1 MTDED
6 FVVFILTHGRPDNV
20 KRYKTLKRFG
30 YTGKIYIIIDNE
42 DRSADDYYKNFENVV
57 MFNKE
62 EVAKTFDEGDNFGD
76 RRSIVY
82 ARNACFDIAKELGI
96 TYFVQF
102 DDDYTDFSYRFNG
115 ALSYNNEKRYID
127 GVEEVFQINKL
138 DNMFSLILNY
148 YKTIPAKAIAI
159 SQNGDWI
166 GGKDSSWAKELKLKR
181 KCMNSFFCSTERP
194 FKFTGRI
201 NEDVNTYTNLAS
213 QGDLFLTIP
222 NVSLKQTD
230 TQSNKGGMSDIYE
243 NQGTYVK
250 SFYSVMFSP
259 SSVKVAPMGTL
270 QRLHHRVSWNNAIPV
285 ILNEKHKRNGTK

>member
-1 MTDED
+1 MIDED
-6 FVVFILTHGRPDNV
+6 FAVFILTHGRADNV
-20 KRYKTLKRFG
+20 KTYKTLKRFG

-42 DRSADDYYKNFENVV
+42 DKSADDYYKNFENVV

-82 ARNACFDIAKELGI
+82 ARNACFEIAKELGI

-115 ALSYNNEKRYID
+115 ELSYNKGRGYINNVD
-127 GVEEVFQINKL
+127 DIFKVVL
-138 DNMFSLILNY
+138 DY
-148 YKTIPAKAIAI
+148 YKTIPAKAIAL

-166 GGKDSSWAKELKLKR
+166 GGHNSGWAKELKLKR

-194 FKFTGRI
+194 FKFKGRI
-201 NEDVNTYTNLAS
+201 NEDVNTYTSSAS
-213 QGDLFLTIP
+213 KGDLFLTIP

-230 TQSNKGGMSDIYE
+230 TQSTKGGMSDIYA

-259 SSVKVAPMGTL
+259 SSVKVAMLNTERS
-270 QRLHHRVSWNNAIPV
+270 RLHHRVSWNNAIPV
-285 ILNEKHKRNGTK
+285 ILNEKHKK

>member
-1 MTDED
+1 MIDED
-6 FVVFILTHGRPDNV
+6 FAVFILTHGRPDNV
-20 KRYKTLKRFG
+20 KTYKTLKRFG

-42 DRSADDYYKNFENVV
+42 DKSADDYYKNFENVV

-82 ARNACFDIAKELGI
+82 ARNACFEIAKELGI

-115 ALSYNNEKRYID
+115 ELSYNKGRGYINNVD
-127 GVEEVFQINKL
+127 DIFKVVL
-138 DNMFSLILNY
+138 DY
-148 YKTIPAKAIAI
+148 YKTIPAKAIAL

-166 GGKDSSWAKELKLKR
+166 GGHNSGWAKELKLKR

-194 FKFTGRI
+194 FKFKGRI
-201 NEDVNTYTNLAS
+201 NEDVNTYTSSAS
-213 QGDLFLTIP
+213 KGDLFLTIP

-230 TQSNKGGMSDIYE
+230 TQSTKGGMSDIYA

-259 SSVKVAPMGTL
+259 SSVKVAMLNTERS
-270 QRLHHRVSWNNAIPV
+270 RLHHRVSWNNAIPV
-285 ILNEKHKRNGTK
+285 ILNEKHKK

>member
-1 MTDED
+1 MIDED
-6 FVVFILTHGRPDNV
+6 FAVFILTHGRADNV
-20 KRYKTLKRFG
+20 KTYKTLKRFG
-30 YTGKIYIIIDNE
+30 YTGKIYIVIDNE
-42 DRSADDYYKNFENVV
+42 DKSAEDYYKNFENVV
-57 MFNKE
+57 MFNKK
-62 EVAKTFDEGDNFGD
+62 EVAKTFDEGDNFVD

-82 ARNACFDIAKELGI
+82 ARNACFEIAKELGI

-102 DDDYTDFSYRFNG
+102 DDDYTDFSYRFNSE
-115 ALSYNNEKRYID
+115 LSYNNTR
-127 GVEEVFQINKL
+127 GFINKI
-138 DNMFSLILNY
+138 DDVFMSILEY
-148 YKTIPAKAIAI
+148 YKSIPVKSIAI

-194 FKFTGRI
+194 FQFTGRI
-201 NEDVNTYTNLAS
+201 NEDVNTYTNSAS
-213 QGDLFLTIP
+213 KGDLFLTIP

-230 TQSNKGGMSDIYE
+230 TQSNKGGMSDIYA

-285 ILNEKHKRNGTK
+285 ILNEKYKK